1 MNSILSITITNLVSF
16 ERYLLLA
23 EETGFSSLLIVDALE
38 GMFDGGEIVGGLV
51 CVFSDVFLRDFFDRS
66 GDNNDLFSNEYSVS

>member
-1 MNSILSITITNLVSF
+1 
-16 ERYLLLA
+16 
-23 EETGFSSLLIVDALE
+23 LIVDALE